1 MPTLEDALAKPETEG
16 WGTRASF
23 LVWKWLRDNPQ
34 ILGEWRKLAEGME
47 NLGHSPGAFVELLET
62 SLRAQCR
69 PAHGDKLAQQL
80 LDSQLDLVDWFGVA
94 EAVKTYWKEP
104 PTQAATAK
112 LAHFTN

>member
-23 LVWKWLRDNPQ
+23 LVWKWLRENPQ

-62 SLRAQCR
+62 SIRAQCR

-80 LDSQLDLVDWFGVA
+80 LNSQLDLVDWSAVA
-94 EAVKTYWKEP
+94 EAINLYYKGEA
-104 PTQAATAK
+104 Q
-112 LAHFTN
+112 

>member
-1 MPTLEDALAKPETEG
+1 
-16 WGTRASF
+16 
-23 LVWKWLRDNPQ
+23 
-34 ILGEWRKLAEGME
+34 ME

-62 SLRAQCR
+62 SIRAQCR

-94 EAVKTYWKEP
+94 EAIKTYWKEP
-104 PTQAATAK
+104 TTQVATAK

>member
-34 ILGEWRKLAEGME
+34 ILGEWRKLAEGMG

-104 PTQAATAK
+104 TTQATTAK
-112 LAHFTN
+112 LVHLTN